1 MHRSTSSL
9 AAALLTAACSSGY
22 GGKTP
27 GERQLEALR
36 RQQAAI
42 SSNGEQQPVT
52 EGPQELYVAA
62 GCFWGVELA
71 FARVPGVVATEVGYV
86 GGHTPN
92 PTYRDISR
100 GDTMHAET
108 VKVTYD
114 PALVSL
120 ETLFNVFFDVHDPTT
135 KNRQG
140 NDVGTQ
146 YRSAIF
152 YRSEAVRAA
161 AHAAIEREQVRL
173 GRKVATTLEKVDG
186 AFTPAEGY
194 HQAHLAKGGQSAA
207 KGEEAPIRCY
217 G

>member
-9 AAALLTAACSSGY
+9 AAVLLTAACSSGY

-36 RQQAAI
+36 RQQAI
-42 SSNGEQQPVT
+42 SANGEQQPVT

-152 YRSEAVRAA
+152 YRSEAMRAA
-161 AHAAIEREQVRL
+161 AH
-173 GRKVATTLEKVDG
+173 GKVATTLEKIDG
-186 AFTPAEGY
+186 AFTPAEDY
-194 HQAHLAKGGQSAA
+194 HQAYLAKGGQSAA